1 MGVCKPP
8 PGGCHFRFLK
18 NVSPVSVAFSQDT
31 ENPLG
36 TSKTGMRLPWHCC
49 LAFVP

>member
-8 PGGCHFRFLK
+8 PSGNYFRVLK
-18 NVSPVSVAFSQDT
+18 SPSLVSVAFPQDT

-36 TSKTGMRLPWHCC
+36 TSKTGMRLPWHYC
-49 LAFVP
+49 LAFVL